1 MATKSMSAE
10 RLAEQKI
17 VVEKAANSKML
28 DKYEGVKFCG
38 DNTRIIKAIT
48 GELKNTH
55 NSVFKRCLGKTAC
68 ENCEAKETLDRA
80 HMKSKMVIA
89 KEVLDKLHPSPEELI
104 DIKVFMKEFVLAHL
118 NVGVWMLCK
127 KCHKELG

>member
-1 MATKSMSAE
+1 MATKSMSLE
-10 RLAEQKI
+10 RLAEQKV

-28 DKYEGVKFCG
+28 DKYGGIMLCG
-38 DNTRIIKAIT
+38 DNTRIIKAIA

-55 NSVFKRCLGKTAC
+55 NSVFKNCLGRLEC
-68 ENCEAKETLDRA
+68 EHCGAEETLDRA

-89 KEVLDKLHPSPEELI
+89 KEVIDKLHPSHEELI
-104 DIKVFMKEFVLAHL
+104 EMKVFMKEFVLAHL
-118 NVGVWMLCK
+118 RVGVWMLCK